1 MARRKNHSHKLS
13 TTTTTTSS
21 RSAVAKNKPPTA
33 ATKDRRPTNAERSA
47 VFGRR
52 EAAKVLKT
60 VLSGDA
66 KRRALASIK
75 SLVYSPSVRNKKSTF
90 ALVCQTLKY
99 LPLLKD
105 VLETSDV
112 LNSKWKKQ
120 QELMYIITYDVL
132 FGKLILDKQD
142 VKQEISSFGTGEKF
156 LLQRKAALESALAKI
171 LVKKKVKNVEDLL
184 SLYEPPDVPKPRY
197 VRVNTLKLDVDSAVN
212 ELAKLFTVHKDDLVP
227 DLLILPPG
235 VDLHDHPLVTS
246 GSVFLQGKAS
256 SMVAVALGP
265 QPGWEELGIPG
276 VVLDACSAP
285 GNKTVHLSALMK
297 GKGKIVA
304 CELNRDRVKLLQN
317 TVRAAGANS
326 ILVLSD
332 LSFTTVVLIG
342 SSHTCVKLCS
352 ESNGTTDV
360 EVHHGD
366 FLDIN
371 PNDPTY
377 SKFRAILLDPS
388 CSGSG
393 TAAQRLD
400 HLLPSHKYLLA
411 SIKENQ
417 AGASDIIRQ
426 TKLASFQK
434 KALEHALSCK
444 NFIMTFQ
451 FSDSLDLEVST
462 WVMSWKFQSC
472 LCITGRYFPACNRSW
487 SMKFAVPSV
496 ERIVYSTCSIHQ
508 IENEDVIKSVL
519 PLASKNGFELATPF
533 PQWHRRGLPVFEGSQ
548 HVLRTD
554 PVEEKE
560 GFFIALFVRKNKDE
574 EQPDLSKEE
583 QHAKHL
589 RTRKKQKQGIPVPL
603 TRLSKMW
610 LLSLMSSSSSSS
622 CRHSCCSGEA
632 PLCQYEN

>member
-13 TTTTTTSS
+13 NTTTTTTSS

-33 ATKDRRPTNAERSA
+33 ATKDRRPTTQKGQL
-47 VFGRR
+47 F
-52 EAAKVLKT
+52 
-60 VLSGDA
+60 SGGE
-66 KRRALASIK
+66 KPLK
-75 SLVYSPSVRNKKSTF
+75 SLKLFLVATLNVVHLRLSNPLFIALLFATKNPLLLLFAKPSN
-90 ALVCQTLKY
+90 LMYQN

-142 VKQEISSFGTGEKF
+142 VKQEISSFGT
-156 LLQRKAALESALAKI
+156 
-171 LVKKKVKNVEDLL
+171 
-184 SLYEPPDVPKPRY
+184 DVPKPRY

-265 QPGWEELGIPG
+265 QPGWE
-276 VVLDACSAP
+276 VLDACSAP

-317 TVRAAGANS
+317 TIRAAGANS

-332 LSFTTVVLIG
+332 LSFTTVVLIS
-342 SSHTCVKLCS
+342 SSHTCVKLLYGVS
-352 ESNGTTDV
+352 VTLTKTTDV

-400 HLLPSHKYLLA
+400 HLLPSH
-411 SIKENQ
+411 NQ

-434 KALEHALSCK
+434 KALEHALS
-444 NFIMTFQ
+444 F
-451 FSDSLDLEVST
+451 
-462 WVMSWKFQSC
+462 
-472 LCITGRYFPACNRSW
+472 
-487 SMKFAVPSV
+487 PSV